1 MNLREYLVDN
11 EARGYA
17 LPHFNVSDLS
27 ALKAIVFAA
36 KELNKPVMIGVSE
49 GEREFVGINEVAA
62 LVRSYKEELNIPIFL
77 NADHTHSLEGIKIA
91 AEAGFDEVLFDGS
104 KLSLEENLKQTKEA
118 VTIAKA
124 INPEIIVEGE
134 LGYIGSSSEIL
145 KETPEGASLNP
156 EMFTKPEEAQAFV
169 KETGVD
175 VFSPAVGN
183 MHGLLESMV
192 KGDVKKRLDI
202 ARIGEI
208 KKMCGAFLTLHG
220 GSGTADEDFVAAI
233 KSGINII
240 HINTELRLAWR
251 KGLEKELMEKPN
263 EVAPYKLLDG
273 AEEEIKKV
281 VLERM
286 KLFYGMK

>member
-1 MNLREYLVDN
+1 MNLKDYLVDS

-49 GEREFVGINEVAA
+49 GERKFVGVKEIAA
-62 LVRSYKEELNIPIFL
+62 LVKTYKEELNIPIFL
-77 NADHTHSLEGIKIA
+77 NADHTHSLEGIKEA
-91 AEAGFDEVLFDGS
+91 VEAGFDEVLFDGS
-104 KLSLEENLKQTKEA
+104 SLSLEENISQTKQA

-124 INPEIIVEGE
+124 INPEVVVEGE
-134 LGYIGSSSEIL
+134 LGYIGSSSAIL
-145 KETPEGASLNP
+145 ESTPEGAALSAG
-156 EMFTKPEEAQAFV
+156 MFTKPEEAAAFV
-169 KETGVD
+169 KETGID

-183 MHGLLESMV
+183 MHGLLASMV
-192 KGDVKKRLDI
+192 TGEVKKRLDV
-202 ARIGEI
+202 ARIAEI
-208 KKMCGAFLTLHG
+208 KKACGVFLTLHG

-233 KSGINII
+233 KAGMNIV
-240 HINTELRLAWR
+240 HVNTELRLAWR
-251 KGLEKELMEKPN
+251 RGLEEDLKNNPK

-281 VLERM
+281 VLGRM
-286 KLFYGMK
+286 KLFYGLE

>member
-1 MNLREYLVDN
+1 MNLRDYLIDS
-11 EARGYA
+11 EANGYA

-49 GEREFVGINEVAA
+49 GERKFVGIKEIAA
-62 LVRSYKEELNIPIFL
+62 LVKTYREELNLPIFL
-77 NADHTHSLEGIKIA
+77 NADHTHSLEGIREA
-91 AEAGFDEVLFDGS
+91 VEAGFDEVLFDGS
-104 KLSLEENLKQTKEA
+104 SLSLEENILQTKQA
-118 VTIAKA
+118 VAIAKA

-134 LGYIGSSSEIL
+134 LGYIGSSSAIL
-145 KETPEGASLNP
+145 ESTPEGAALSA
-156 EMFTKPEEAQAFV
+156 ETFTKPEEAERFV
-169 KETGVD
+169 KETGID

-183 MHGLLESMV
+183 MHGLLATMV
-192 KGDVKKRLDI
+192 TGEVKKRLDI
-202 ARIGEI
+202 GRIAEI

-220 GSGTADEDFVAAI
+220 GSGTADEDFVLAI
-233 KSGINII
+233 KAGINII
-240 HINTELRLAWR
+240 HVNTELRLAWR
-251 KGLEKELMEKPN
+251 RGLEKDLDENPK

-286 KLFYGMK
+286 KLFYGIQ